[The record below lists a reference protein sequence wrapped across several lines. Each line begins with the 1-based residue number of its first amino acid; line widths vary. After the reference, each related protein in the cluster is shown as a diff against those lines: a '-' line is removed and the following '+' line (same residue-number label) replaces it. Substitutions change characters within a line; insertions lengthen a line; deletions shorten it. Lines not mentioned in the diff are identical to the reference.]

1 MKSCHTITLSFFFL
15 KFFGFLTDFL
25 SQIFFSF
32 NTIVYIA
39 ALDLLSCKCQII
51 SISNHYASKIHL
63 QSQFSLRYKIQQF
76 LDFFQTLFSRL
87 LKLTLLFIVCRH
99 AIFSQLNFV
108 AAILSGT
115 RYVTSRSGSL
125 APPMVLCFRD
135 KYAFFINI
143 LTEKYKKFRH
153 RNENLT
159 LRAQKKKFLE
169 LI

>member
-15 KFFGFLTDFL
+15 RFFGFLTDFL
-25 SQIFFSF
+25 SQMFFSF

-39 ALDLLSCKCQII
+39 ALDFLSYKCRII

-63 QSQFSLRYKIQQF
+63 QSQFSLRYKI
-76 LDFFQTLFSRL
+76 RIR
-87 LKLTLLFIVCRH
+87 TLLFIVCRH

-169 LI
+169 SI

>member
-1 MKSCHTITLSFFFL
+1 MGFISYEELPHDHLEFL
-15 KFFGFLTDFL
+15 FSKILWLFDR
-25 SQIFFSF
+25 FSF
-32 NTIVYIA
+32 TNVLFVQYYSLYRCA
-39 ALDLLSCKCQII
+39 RLSVLKVPN

-87 LKLTLLFIVCRH
+87 LKLTLVFLRTLLFIVCRH

-125 APPMVLCFRD
+125 APPLVLCFRD
-135 KYAFFINI
+135 KYAFS
-143 LTEKYKKFRH
+143 
-153 RNENLT
+153 
-159 LRAQKKKFLE
+159 
-169 LI
+169 